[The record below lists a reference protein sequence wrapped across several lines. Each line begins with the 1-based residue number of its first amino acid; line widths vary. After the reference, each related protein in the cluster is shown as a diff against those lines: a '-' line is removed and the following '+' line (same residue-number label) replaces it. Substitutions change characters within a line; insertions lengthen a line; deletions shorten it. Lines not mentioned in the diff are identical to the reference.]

1 VLRLW
6 LEAEAEPSATDTPEE
21 LARLVRDHGD
31 LFLVAEDAGRLVGT
45 LIAGWDG
52 WRGNMY
58 RLAVLPA
65 YRRQGVATALV
76 GEAERRLRALGARR
90 ITALVIGDHDWATGF
105 WRAAGYEVDER
116 MTRFVKEL

>member
-1 VLRLW
+1 M
-6 LEAEAEPSATDTPEE
+6 
-21 LARLVRDHGD
+21 RDHGD

-65 YRRQGVATALV
+65 YRRQGVATAPV

-105 WRAAGYEVDER
+105 WRAAGYQVDER
-116 MTRFVKEL
+116 MARFVKGM

>member
-1 VLRLW
+1 M
-6 LEAEAEPSATDTPEE
+6 
-21 LARLVRDHGD
+21 RDHGD

-90 ITALVIGDHDWATGF
+90 ITALVIGDHDWATDF
-105 WRAAGYEVDER
+105 WRAAGYEMDER
-116 MTRFVKEL
+116 MTRFVKGV

>member
-1 VLRLW
+1 M
-6 LEAEAEPSATDTPEE
+6 
-21 LARLVRDHGD
+21 RDHGD

-90 ITALVIGDHDWATGF
+90 ITALVISDHDWATGF
-105 WRAAGYEVDER
+105 WRAAGYELDER
-116 MTRFVKEL
+116 MARFVKGV